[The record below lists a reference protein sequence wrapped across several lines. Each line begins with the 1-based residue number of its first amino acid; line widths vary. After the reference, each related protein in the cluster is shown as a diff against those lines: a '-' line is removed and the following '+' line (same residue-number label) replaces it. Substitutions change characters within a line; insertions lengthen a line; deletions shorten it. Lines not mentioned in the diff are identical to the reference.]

1 MIKNAN
7 KHSNN
12 GRILMNKLIFSL
24 AFLGLAF
31 PFNTSLAAS
40 VEHNLHV
47 EGQTNQAGQ
56 QSQRVVDKLSRETQ
70 NMLREYQNLMQQGDY
85 QNAYNKELTQRLDE
99 QAEEIASLKKQLADV
114 QITRLHIM
122 PFLRD
127 KTAELKQ
134 FIELD
139 LPFEQ
144 EDRLAS
150 IKRLEDRLS
159 SSKVSLSDKFRRLMQ
174 AWQSEN
180 DYSYQLQSFR
190 DTVQWQG
197 EDISVNFLR
206 VGRVALYFQSL
217 DGKLSAYWHSSKK
230 QWLEVEPRYH
240 AAIQQ
245 ALRVADKQLPPQL
258 LALPINNKEAK

>member
-1 MIKNAN
+1 MPLK
-7 KHSNN
+7 
-12 GRILMNKLIFSL
+12 ILTMALTMMNKCIV
-24 AFLGLAF
+24 GLALL
-31 PFNTSLAAS
+31 SLVFFYSQPYAAS
-40 VEHNLHV
+40 LEQNLLI

-56 QSQRVVDKLSRETQ
+56 HSQLVVDKLSRETQ
-70 NMLREYQNLMQQGDY
+70 NMLREYQNLMQKGDY
-85 QNAYNKELTQRLDE
+85 QNAYNAELKQRLEE
-99 QAEEIASLKKQLADV
+99 QNEEIYSLKKQLADV